1 LTFTRAGTGWTG
13 TVTFAGSP
21 MHPVDQIVFDP
32 ATGNLTFRRT
42 RVNQQYTGKVSDDSM
57 SGTFDK
63 RFRWSATRS
72 AGGKR

>member
-1 LTFTRAGTGWTG
+1 
-13 TVTFAGSP
+13 

-42 RVNQQYTGKVSDDSM
+42 RVNQQYTGKVSGDSM